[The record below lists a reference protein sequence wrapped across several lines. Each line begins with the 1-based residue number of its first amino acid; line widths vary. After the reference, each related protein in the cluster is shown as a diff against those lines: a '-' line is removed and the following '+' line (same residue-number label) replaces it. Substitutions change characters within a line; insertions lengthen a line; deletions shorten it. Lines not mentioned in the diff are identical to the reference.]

1 MKREKKEITC
11 IVCPVGCLME
21 VIIEDG
27 KVVEV
32 RGNECKRGVD
42 YAHQEAIMPKR
53 TLTTTVRV
61 KGGLLPLAPVKTHL
75 PVPKRKIKAI
85 TELIAQVEVEAPVAI
100 DEIIVADVLGTGANI
115 VATRSIPAKVED
127 AVG

>member
-11 IVCPVGCLME
+11 IVCPVGCLLE
-21 VIIEDG
+21 VTVEDG

-32 RGNECKRGVD
+32 EGNECKRGVD

-61 KGGLLPLAPVKTHL
+61 KGGLLPLVPVKTHI
-75 PVPKRKIKAI
+75 PIPKKNIKAI
-85 TELIAQVEVEAPVAI
+85 TELIAQAKVEAPI
-100 DEIIVADVLGTGANI
+100 TIGEIIITDVLGTGANI
-115 VATRSIPAKVED
+115 VATRSILAEAKG
-127 AVG
+127 AAG